1 MELTIGKIFFL
12 ARTGW
17 KYSKKEVCCGLCSHT
32 AYARY
37 ESDERIPTKE
47 MCDIIFQRL
56 GFDSERVEYAVP
68 VKTYGSKKNEAD
80 GILNR
85 QVEAIEKAKNEYRQM
100 KFEEAKAYLNIAWKY
115 SRTDDINEAIEDR
128 KMCVSN
134 NELEIIFQY
143 MMSEVINYNENMIES
158 YIDDYYSGKSSNYL
172 KRRLLNSIRL
182 ELLKKE
188 IAKENYGNANVLYEG
203 LKNCAI

>member
-1 MELTIGKIFFL
+1 
-12 ARTGW
+12 
-17 KYSKKEVCCGLCSHT
+17 
-32 AYARY
+32 
-37 ESDERIPTKE
+37 
-47 MCDIIFQRL
+47 
-56 GFDSERVEYAVP
+56 
-68 VKTYGSKKNEAD
+68 
-80 GILNR
+80 
-85 QVEAIEKAKNEYRQM
+85 
-100 KFEEAKAYLNIAWKY
+100 
-115 SRTDDINEAIEDR
+115 
-128 KMCVSN
+128 
-134 NELEIIFQY
+134 